1 MTFASPTHIDNLVSI
16 STGWRKNRSVARPR
30 LFQIAFI
37 SVYLGNNDVVRFAN
51 AGPGIAQLG
60 KRNFRSEHLEEYSRS
75 FPLIPRP
82 YLIS

>member
-16 STGWRKNRSVARPR
+16 STGWRKNRSVARPK

-37 SVYLGNNDVVRFAN
+37 SVYFGNNDVVRSAN

-60 KRNFRSEHLEEYSRS
+60 KGIFGPSIWKSIRVLSLSSLGH
-75 FPLIPRP
+75 I
-82 YLIS
+82 